1 MKGFSLKNLRFSAD
15 ENLQKNRKI
24 IEKEGFFRSPAF
36 FADGFIERQRY
47 LSELSFGARDS
58 AYGGCGWI
66 AVYNL
71 LLAAKIKVE
80 LPVLI
85 SEAEKGTVLKG
96 ILGTSPFF
104 IRKLLSRLGIAL
116 RRFSKRRF
124 LSGKAERGFIY
135 YLYRNFSG
143 HFAAFTKESSGGGNR
158 YRFYNVGEP
167 PYIVPPE
174 EFFKAEK
181 PIFTIIF
188 GE

>member
-1 MKGFSLKNLRFSAD
+1 MKGFSLKNLRFSAA
-15 ENLQKNRKI
+15 ENLRKNRKI
-24 IEKEGFFRSPAF
+24 TEREEFFRSPAF
-36 FADGFIERQRY
+36 FSDGFIERQQY
-47 LSELSFGARDS
+47 LFELPYGARNS

-66 AVYNL
+66 AAYNL
-71 LLAAKIKVE
+71 LHAAKTEVE

-96 ILGTSPFF
+96 VFGTSPFF
-104 IRKLLSRLGIAL
+104 MKKLLSGFGIAL
-116 RRFSKRRF
+116 RRLSKRRF
-124 LSGKAERGFIY
+124 LSGKAKRGFIY

-143 HFAAFTKESSGGGNR
+143 HFAAFTKEGAGR